1 MMKRDV
7 PVYLITGF
15 LESGKTQF
23 LDFTIHQSYFQ
34 IPDKTL
40 LILCEEG
47 EEEYDEAALK
57 ANNTVVEIIEN
68 KEDFTTERLV
78 AMDILHQP
86 ERVMIEYNGMWLV
99 SDFEKMQLPH
109 GWGVEQQITCVDASP
124 FQMYMANMKSIFMD
138 MVRNSDMVVFNR
150 CIKEYPLATYRRG
163 IKVAN
168 QRAEVIFEDEEGEL
182 DDIFQDEMPFDVNAT
197 VIDILPEDY
206 GIWFVDSMDHPDRYV
221 GKTVHFKARALKP
234 RGMGSKFFVPGR
246 TAMTCCADDT
256 TFLGYVCK
264 SAYAPKLNP
273 GEWVEVTAKIGV
285 ERRNEYQGEEGIV
298 LYADHVEVCEPLAD
312 EMVYFN

>member
-1 MMKRDV
+1 MNEITV
-7 PVYLITGF
+7 PIYLITGF
-15 LESGKTQF
+15 LESGKTSF
-23 LDFTIHQSYFQ
+23 LNFTLQQDYFYTEGT
-34 IPDKTL
+34 TL

-47 EEEYDEAALK
+47 EVEYDK
-57 ANNTVVEIIEN
+57 AVLEMSNTVVEIIE
-68 KEDFTTERLV
+68 KEEDLTTDRLA
-78 AMDILHQP
+78 AMNILYQP
-86 ERVMIEYNGMWLV
+86 ERVIIEYNGMWLV
-99 SDFEKMQLPH
+99 SNFEKMQKPE
-109 GWGVEQQITCVDASP
+109 GWGVEQQITCVDAST

-150 CIKEYPLATYRRG
+150 CKKEDPLPTYRRG

-168 QRAEVIFEDEEGEL
+168 QRAEIIFEDEEGEL
-182 DDIFQDEMPFDVNAT
+182 DDIFQDEMPFDVNAP

-206 GIWFVDSMDHPDRYV
+206 GIWFVDAMDHPETYV
-221 GKTVHFKARALKP
+221 NKTVKFKARVMKP

-264 SAYAPKLNP
+264 SAFATKLQQ
-273 GEWVEVTAKIGV
+273 GQWVEVTAKVGI
-285 ERRNEYQGEEGIV
+285 ENRMEYQGEGIV
-298 LYADHVEVCEPLAD
+298 LYADFVEPCEPLEE